1 MAPNLAAGAAF
12 KSQPYAMIVRTLFIF
27 SAFTALTVS
36 AQQPELVEHVRN
48 GGFEFVEGEPDT
60 YDKVKNAIGW
70 SNVTIG
76 YSELFSKSAPGKTVG
91 IPQNDYGKMDP
102 QEGDH
107 YAGFFAWKDD
117 EVRNYAEGEDPFVAG
132 WNSYSE
138 YIITDLLKPLE
149 EGREYE
155 VTFWIA
161 LSDNSD
167 RAVSGIG
174 AYCSLEKLNE
184 QHRRFLRQK
193 PQVSVDAI
201 MAEKG
206 KWVEVKGTFEADGG
220 ERYIILGT
228 FPAADFNSKR
238 LVEGLDNKY
247 AYYYIDGISVKLLPK
262 EAPKE
267 IPKAVMP
274 VAPVEMPKP

>member
-1 MAPNLAAGAAF
+1 MT
-12 KSQPYAMIVRTLFIF
+12 VRTLSIF
-27 SAFTALTVS
+27 SAFTVLTVA

-60 YDKVKNAIGW
+60 YDMVKHAVGW

-91 IPQNDYGKMDP
+91 IPVNDYGKMDP

-155 VTFWIA
+155 VSFWIA
-161 LSDNSD
+161 LSGNSD

-174 AYCSLEKLNE
+174 AYCSYDQLNE

-193 PQVSVDAI
+193 PQVSVDGI
-201 MAEKG
+201 VAEKG
-206 KWVEVKGTFEADGG
+206 KWAEVKGTFEADGG
-220 ERYIILGT
+220 ERYITIGT
-228 FPAADFNSKR
+228 FPAADFDSKR
-238 LVEGLDNKY
+238 LIEGLDNKY

-262 EAPKE
+262 EVPKEAPK
-267 IPKAVMP
+267 P
-274 VAPVEMPKP
+274 VQRTAPSDVPVEAPKQ

>member
-1 MAPNLAAGAAF
+1 MTLRPLSILAFLPAII
-12 KSQPYAMIVRTLFIF
+12 SN
-27 SAFTALTVS
+27 

-48 GGFEFVEGEPDT
+48 GGFEFVEKEPDT
-60 YDKVKNAIGW
+60 YDMIDRAVGW
-70 SNVTIG
+70 NNVTIG
-76 YSELFSKSAPGKTVG
+76 YSDLFSKSAPGKTVG
-91 IPQNDYGKMDP
+91 IPVNDYGKMDP

-117 EVRNYAEGEDPFVAG
+117 ERRNFEEGEDPFVSG
-132 WNSYSE
+132 WSSYSE
-138 YIITDLLKPLE
+138 YIITDLLKPLQE
-149 EGREYE
+149 EREYE
-155 VTFWIA
+155 ISFWIA

-174 AYCSLEKLNE
+174 AYCSYEKLSE

-193 PQVSVDAI
+193 PQVSVDSI

-206 KWVEVKGTFEADGG
+206 KWVQVKGTFEADGG
-220 ERYIILGT
+220 EQHIIIGT
-228 FPAADFNSKR
+228 YPAADFMTKR
-238 LVEGLDNKY
+238 MVEGLDNKY

-267 IPKAVMP
+267 VPKQIPKAVMP
-274 VAPVEMPKP
+274 VAPVEVPKP

>member
-1 MAPNLAAGAAF
+1 MR
-12 KSQPYAMIVRTLFIF
+12 MTVRSLSCF
-27 SAFTALTVS
+27 AFTAALAAT

-60 YDKVKNAIGW
+60 YDMIKHAVGW
-70 SNVTIG
+70 NNVTIG

-91 IPQNDYGKMDP
+91 IPVNDYGKMDP

-117 EVRNYAEGEDPFVAG
+117 EKRSFDEGDDPFVSG
-132 WNSYSE
+132 WSSYSE
-138 YIITDLLKPLE
+138 YIITDLLKPLQE
-149 EGREYE
+149 DREYE

-161 LSDNSD
+161 LSGNSD

-174 AYCSLEKLNE
+174 AYCSLERLSE

-193 PQVSVDAI
+193 PQVSVEKI
-201 MAEKG
+201 MEEKG

-220 ERYIILGT
+220 EQYIIIGT
-228 FPAADFNSKR
+228 YPAADFETKR
-238 LVEGLDNKY
+238 MIDGLDNKY

-267 IPKAVMP
+267 APKQPP
-274 VAPVEMPKP
+274 VAPPQVVPVEVPKQ